1 MMRTDKNL
9 LYVAVAVAI
18 IGTVSPAAADDF
30 FAGKRITIT
39 HFGGAGNTY
48 DAYSRLLTRHLG
60 RYIPGNPSFV
70 VVSQPGAG
78 GLTQVNY
85 AARIAPQDGTLISM
99 ISDGMVMYE
108 ASGRPGVQELLGK
121 FKWLGALSK
130 SNQVTITWH
139 TSNIRTLED
148 AKKRE
153 VRLGGSGVAAMSTV
167 LPQLYNSLVGT
178 RFVTVQGYKGAP
190 DQNLAL
196 ERGELDGRG
205 VASWTSYK
213 NMMPQ
218 EIRDGK
224 VHVIVQVGLEREPDL
239 PNAPLLIELAGTDP
253 QNIAVT
259 TFVSKALLLTRTVV
273 APPGV
278 PDDRVAILRKALA
291 DVVNDK
297 AFLAEVDKLVLD
309 IGFRP
314 GAEVQALVADVLASP
329 KDVVERMK
337 IMMKF

>member
-108 ASGRPGVQELLGK
+108 ASGRPGVQDSLGK

-259 TFVSKALLLTRTVV
+259 TFVSKALMLTRTVV

>member
-18 IGTVSPAAADDF
+18 ISTVSPAAADDF

-108 ASGRPGVQELLGK
+108 ASGRPGVQESLGK

-259 TFVSKALLLTRTVV
+259 TFVSKALMLTRTVV

>member
-1 MMRTDKNL
+1 MTKATKYL
-9 LYVAVAVAI
+9 WYVAATFAVFSTIA
-18 IGTVSPAAADDF
+18 PAAAEDF

-39 HFGGAGNTY
+39 HFGGAGNAY
-48 DAYSRLLTRHLG
+48 DGYSRLLARHLG

-85 AARIAPQDGTLISM
+85 AARIAPQDGTFFSM

-108 ASGRPGVQELLGK
+108 ASGRSGMQESLGK
-121 FKWLGALSK
+121 FKWLGALSR

-153 VRLGGSGVAAMSTV
+153 VRLGGSGVAAMSSV

-218 EIRDGK
+218 EIREGK
-224 VHVIVQVGLEREPDL
+224 IHVIVQIGPERDSDL
-239 PNAPLLIELAGTDP
+239 PHVPLLTELAGTDP
-253 QNIAVT
+253 QNLAVT
-259 TFVSKALLLTRTVV
+259 TFVSKALMLTRTVV

-278 PDDRVAILRKALA
+278 SDARVAILRKALA
-291 DVVNDK
+291 EVVNDK
-297 AFLAEVDKLVLD
+297 EFLAEADKLLLD
-309 IGFRP
+309 VNFRS
-314 GAEVQALVADVLASP
+314 GAEVQGLVADILASP

-337 IMMKF
+337 TMMKF

>member
-108 ASGRPGVQELLGK
+108 ASGRPGVQESLGK

-259 TFVSKALLLTRTVV
+259 TFVSKALMLTRTVV

>member
-1 MMRTDKNL
+1 MRIDKKSL
-9 LYVAVAVAI
+9 GVAAVALT
-18 IGTVSPAAADDF
+18 IGTFSPATADDF
-30 FAGKRITIT
+30 YAGKRITIT
-39 HFGGAGNTY
+39 HFGGAGNAY
-48 DAYSRLLTRHLG
+48 DAYSRLLARHLG
-60 RYIPGNPSFV
+60 RYIPGNPTFV

-85 AARIAPQDGTLISM
+85 AARIAPQDGMLISM

-108 ASGRPGVQELLGK
+108 ASGRPGLHKSLGK
-121 FKWLGALSK
+121 FRWLGALSK

-139 TSNIRTLED
+139 TSNIRSLED
-148 AKKRE
+148 AKKRD
-153 VRLGGSGVAAMSTV
+153 VRLGGSGAAAMSSV

-205 VASWTSYK
+205 AASWTSYK

-218 EIRDGK
+218 EIADGK
-224 VHVIVQVGLEREPDL
+224 IHVMVQVGMEKEPDL
-239 PNAPLLIELAGTDP
+239 PNVPLLIELTGNDP
-253 QNIAVT
+253 TNLAVT
-259 TFVSKALLLTRTVV
+259 TFVTKALMLTRTVV

-278 PDDRVAILRKALA
+278 PDQRVAILRNALA
-291 DVVNDK
+291 EVVKDK
-297 AFLAEVDKLVLD
+297 AFLAEIDKLVLD

-314 GAEVQALVADVLASP
+314 GAEVQALVTEVLASP
-329 KDVVERMK
+329 KDVVDRMK
-337 IMMKF
+337 VMMKF

>member
-108 ASGRPGVQELLGK
+108 ASGRPGVQDSLGK
-121 FKWLGALSK
+121 FNWLGALSK

-259 TFVSKALLLTRTVV
+259 TFVSKALMLTRTVV

>member
-1 MMRTDKNL
+1 
-9 LYVAVAVAI
+9 
-18 IGTVSPAAADDF
+18 
-30 FAGKRITIT
+30 
-39 HFGGAGNTY
+39 
-48 DAYSRLLTRHLG
+48 
-60 RYIPGNPSFV
+60 
-70 VVSQPGAG
+70 
-78 GLTQVNY
+78 
-85 AARIAPQDGTLISM
+85 M

-108 ASGRPGVQELLGK
+108 ASGRPGVLESLGT
-121 FKWLGALSK
+121 FKWLGALSR

-224 VHVIVQVGLEREPDL
+224 VHVIVQIGMERESDL
-239 PNAPLLIELAGTDP
+239 PNVPLLIELAGPDP
-253 QNIAVT
+253 QNLGVT
-259 TFVSKALLLTRTVV
+259 TFVSKALMLTRSVV

-278 PDDRVAILRKALA
+278 PNDRVAILRNGLA
-291 DVVNDK
+291 DVVRDK
-297 AFLAEVDKLVLD
+297 AFLAEVEKLVLD

-337 IMMKF
+337 FMMKF